1 MRHLPYDSLMTEL
14 ICFNKTNIVY
24 KYISRNVIL
33 ETEQPNASSD
43 QVLSMVYQSLQFL
56 TQLLVW
62 SIFLFYSAINL
73 MWIISSLYTCMF

>member
-33 ETEQPNASSD
+33 ETEQSNASSD
-43 QVLSMVYQSLQFL
+43 
-56 TQLLVW
+56 
-62 SIFLFYSAINL
+62 
-73 MWIISSLYTCMF
+73 